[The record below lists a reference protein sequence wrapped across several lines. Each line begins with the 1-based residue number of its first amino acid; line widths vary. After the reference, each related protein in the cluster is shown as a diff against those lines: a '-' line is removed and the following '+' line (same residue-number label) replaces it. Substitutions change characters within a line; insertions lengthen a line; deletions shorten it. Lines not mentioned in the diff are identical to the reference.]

1 MSKVVASAIAGA
13 LSLTSAGGLTMV
25 QALDRDT
32 VTFSVDGV
40 SEQGKVKPGT
50 VKQALAQH
58 GITVGPHDDVQPS
71 LDSEIHDGQVITV
84 NYGRRVVVTIDGKKV
99 VRWTTA
105 KNVSEVLDQL
115 NQSDPDNLVS
125 VSRSLDIS
133 RTGLSF
139 SMQTAKDVTVTAG
152 GKTQKVSAVGTV
164 ADALKAAKISVD
176 SNDVS
181 KPGLG
186 TPLADGMKI
195 TLTMVDQKSQKRRV
209 AVPFSTKRVENPS
222 MAKGATEIATKG
234 VKGTNEETW
243 TVVYKD
249 GKKVSEKKV
258 STKVVK
264 APVTQVVK
272 VGTKKAESSSAS
284 SRSNSRS
291 RSNSGSTS
299 NAGSRSNSGS
309 TSNAGSRS
317 NSGSAS
323 NPVTSGSTCVAS
335 TYGEGDGTA
344 GGPTASGETFDPS
357 ALTAAS
363 RTLPLGSTI
372 RVTNVNNGRTVTV
385 RINDR
390 GPYVGGRCLD
400 LSTAAMNAIA
410 PGQGL
415 VTVRY
420 S

>member
-40 SEQGKVKPGT
+40 SQQAKVKPGT
-50 VKQALAQH
+50 VKQALAQQ

-105 KNVSEVLDQL
+105 KNVAEVLAQL

-133 RTGLSF
+133 RAGLSF
-139 SMQTAKDVTVTAG
+139 SMQTAKDVTVTIG
-152 GKTQKVSAVGTV
+152 GKAQKVTAVGTV
-164 ADALKAAKISVD
+164 ADALKAAKVEVD
-176 SNDVS
+176 SSDVVN
-181 KPGLG
+181 PGLG

-209 AVPFSTKRVENPS
+209 AVPFSTKKVEDSSLP
-222 MAKGATEIATKG
+222 KGEIKVITKG
-234 VKGTNEETW
+234 VNGINEETW
-243 TVVYKD
+243 TVVFKD

-258 STKVVK
+258 SSKVVN
-264 APVTQVVK
+264 APVTQVIK
-272 VGTKKAESSSAS
+272 VGTKTASSSSPSTRS
-284 SRSNSRS
+284 SSD
-291 RSNSGSTS
+291 
-299 NAGSRSNSGS
+299 
-309 TSNAGSRS
+309 
-317 NSGSAS
+317 
-323 NPVTSGSTCVAS
+323 PVARGITCLAS

-357 ALTAAS
+357 AFTAAS
-363 RTLPLGSTI
+363 KTLPLGSTI
-372 RVTNVNNGRTVTV
+372 RVTNVSNGRTVTV

>member
-40 SEQGKVKPGT
+40 SQQAKVKPGT
-50 VKQALAQH
+50 VKQALAQR
-58 GITVGPHDDVQPS
+58 GITLVPPDDLPPA

-105 KNVSEVLDQL
+105 KNVAEVLAQL

-133 RTGLSF
+133 RAGLSF
-139 SMQTAKDVTVTAG
+139 SMQTAKDVTVTIG
-152 GKTQKVSAVGTV
+152 GKTQKITAVGTV
-164 ADALKAAKISVD
+164 ADALKAAKVEVD
-176 SNDVS
+176 SSDAVN
-181 KPGLG
+181 PGLG
-186 TPLADGMKI
+186 TPLSDGMKI

-209 AVPFSTKRVENPS
+209 AVPFSTKKVEDSSLP
-222 MAKGATEIATKG
+222 KGEIKVITKG
-234 VKGTNEETW
+234 VNGINEETW
-243 TVVYKD
+243 TVVFKD

-258 STKVVK
+258 SSKVVN

-272 VGTKKAESSSAS
+272 VGTKTASSSSPSTRSSSAS
-284 SRSNSRS
+284 HRS
-291 RSNSGSTS
+291 T
-299 NAGSRSNSGS
+299 
-309 TSNAGSRS
+309 
-317 NSGSAS
+317 AS
-323 NPVTSGSTCVAS
+323 QSSDPVTSGTTCLAS

-357 ALTAAS
+357 AFTAAS
-363 RTLPLGSTI
+363 KTLPLGSTI
-372 RVTNVNNGRTVTV
+372 RVTNVSNGRTVTV

>member
-133 RTGLSF
+133 RAGLSF

-176 SNDVS
+176 SSDVS

-209 AVPFSTKRVENPS
+209 AVPFSAKRVETPS

-243 TVVYKD
+243 IVVYKD

-284 SRSNSRS
+284 SRSN
-291 RSNSGSTS
+291 
-299 NAGSRSNSGS
+299 AGSRSNSGS
-309 TSNAGSRS
+309 T
-317 NSGSAS
+317 S

>member
-249 GKKVSEKKV
+249 SKKVSEKKV

-284 SRSNSRS
+284 SRSNSR
-291 RSNSGSTS
+291 
-299 NAGSRSNSGS
+299 
-309 TSNAGSRS
+309 SRS

-363 RTLPLGSTI
+363 RPLPLGSTI

>member
-40 SEQGKVKPGT
+40 SQQAKVKPGT
-50 VKQALAQH
+50 VKQALAQQ

-105 KNVSEVLDQL
+105 KNVAEVLAQL

-133 RTGLSF
+133 RAGLSF
-139 SMQTAKDVTVTAG
+139 SMQTAKDVTVTIG
-152 GKTQKVSAVGTV
+152 GKTQKITAVGTV
-164 ADALKAAKISVD
+164 ADALKAAKVEVD
-176 SNDVS
+176 SSDAVN
-181 KPGLG
+181 PGLG
-186 TPLADGMKI
+186 TPLSDGMKI

-209 AVPFSTKRVENPS
+209 AVPFSTKKVEDS
-222 MAKGATEIATKG
+222 SLSKGEIKVITKG
-234 VKGTNEETW
+234 VNGINEETW
-243 TVVYKD
+243 TVVFKD

-258 STKVVK
+258 SSKVVN
-264 APVTQVVK
+264 APVTKVVK
-272 VGTKKAESSSAS
+272 VGTKTASSSSPSTRSSSAS
-284 SRSNSRS
+284 HRS
-291 RSNSGSTS
+291 T
-299 NAGSRSNSGS
+299 
-309 TSNAGSRS
+309 
-317 NSGSAS
+317 AS
-323 NPVTSGSTCVAS
+323 QSSDPVTSGTTCLAS

-357 ALTAAS
+357 AFTAAS
-363 RTLPLGSTI
+363 KTLPLGSTI
-372 RVTNVNNGRTVTV
+372 RVTNVSNGRTVTV

>member
-32 VTFSVDGV
+32 VTFSVDGI
-40 SEQGKVKPGT
+40 SQQAKVKPGT
-50 VKQALAQH
+50 VKQALAQR

-105 KNVSEVLDQL
+105 KNVAEVLAQL

-133 RTGLSF
+133 RAGLSF
-139 SMQTAKDVTVTAG
+139 SMQTAKDVTVTIG
-152 GKTQKVSAVGTV
+152 GKTQKITAVGTV
-164 ADALKAAKISVD
+164 ADALKAAKVEVD
-176 SNDVS
+176 SSDAVN
-181 KPGLG
+181 PGLG
-186 TPLADGMKI
+186 TPLSDGMKI

-209 AVPFSTKRVENPS
+209 AVPFSTKKVEDS
-222 MAKGATEIATKG
+222 SLSKGEIKVITKG
-234 VKGTNEETW
+234 VNGINEETW
-243 TVVYKD
+243 TVVFKD

-258 STKVVK
+258 SSKVVN

-272 VGTKKAESSSAS
+272 VGTKTASSSSPSTRSSSAS
-284 SRSNSRS
+284 HRS
-291 RSNSGSTS
+291 T
-299 NAGSRSNSGS
+299 
-309 TSNAGSRS
+309 
-317 NSGSAS
+317 AS
-323 NPVTSGSTCVAS
+323 QSSDPVTSGTTCLAS

-357 ALTAAS
+357 AFTAAS
-363 RTLPLGSTI
+363 KTLPLGSTI
-372 RVTNVNNGRTVTV
+372 RVTNVSNGRTVTV

>member
-40 SEQGKVKPGT
+40 SQQAKVKPGT
-50 VKQALAQH
+50 VKRALAQQ

-105 KNVSEVLDQL
+105 KNVAEVLAQL

-133 RTGLSF
+133 RAGLSF
-139 SMQTAKDVTVTAG
+139 SMQTAKDVTVTIG
-152 GKTQKVSAVGTV
+152 GKTQKITAVGTV
-164 ADALKAAKISVD
+164 ADALKAAKVEVD
-176 SNDVS
+176 SSDAVN
-181 KPGLG
+181 PGLG
-186 TPLADGMKI
+186 TPLSDDMKI

-209 AVPFSTKRVENPS
+209 AVPFSTKKVEDS
-222 MAKGATEIATKG
+222 SLSKGEIKVITKG
-234 VKGTNEETW
+234 VNGINEETW
-243 TVVYKD
+243 TVVFKD

-258 STKVVK
+258 SSKVVN

-272 VGTKKAESSSAS
+272 VGTKTASSSSPSTRSSSAS
-284 SRSNSRS
+284 HRS
-291 RSNSGSTS
+291 T
-299 NAGSRSNSGS
+299 
-309 TSNAGSRS
+309 
-317 NSGSAS
+317 AS
-323 NPVTSGSTCVAS
+323 QSSDPVTSGTTCLAS

-357 ALTAAS
+357 AFTAAS
-363 RTLPLGSTI
+363 KTLPLGSTI
-372 RVTNVNNGRTVTV
+372 RVTNVSNGRTVTV

>member
-272 VGTKKAESSSAS
+272 VGTKTAESSSAS
-284 SRSNSRS
+284 SRSNSR
-291 RSNSGSTS
+291 
-299 NAGSRSNSGS
+299 SRSNSGS

>member
-13 LSLTSAGGLTMV
+13 LSLTSAGALTMV

-40 SEQGKVKPGT
+40 SQQAKVKPGT
-50 VKQALAQH
+50 VKQALAQR

-84 NYGRRVVVTIDGKKV
+84 SYGRRVVVTIDGKKV

-105 KNVSEVLDQL
+105 KNVAEVLAQL

-133 RTGLSF
+133 RAGLSF
-139 SMQTAKDVTVTAG
+139 SMQTAKDVTVTIG
-152 GKTQKVSAVGTV
+152 GKTQKITAVGTV
-164 ADALKAAKISVD
+164 ADALKAAKVEVD
-176 SNDVS
+176 SSDAVN
-181 KPGLG
+181 PGLG
-186 TPLADGMKI
+186 TPLSDGMKI

-209 AVPFSTKRVENPS
+209 AVPFSTKKVEDSSLP
-222 MAKGATEIATKG
+222 KGEIKVITKG
-234 VKGTNEETW
+234 VNGINEETW
-243 TVVYKD
+243 TVVFKD

-258 STKVVK
+258 SSKVVN

-272 VGTKKAESSSAS
+272 VGTKTASSSSPSTRSSSAS
-284 SRSNSRS
+284 HRS
-291 RSNSGSTS
+291 T
-299 NAGSRSNSGS
+299 
-309 TSNAGSRS
+309 
-317 NSGSAS
+317 AS
-323 NPVTSGSTCVAS
+323 QSSDPVTSGTTCLAS

-357 ALTAAS
+357 AFTAAS
-363 RTLPLGSTI
+363 KTLPLGSTI
-372 RVTNVNNGRTVTV
+372 RVTNVSNGRTVTV

>member
-40 SEQGKVKPGT
+40 SQQAKVKPGT
-50 VKQALAQH
+50 VKQALAQQ

-105 KNVSEVLDQL
+105 KNVAEVLAQL

-133 RTGLSF
+133 RAGLSF
-139 SMQTAKDVTVTAG
+139 SMQTAKDVTVTIG
-152 GKTQKVSAVGTV
+152 GKTQKITAVGTV
-164 ADALKAAKISVD
+164 ADALKAAKVEVD
-176 SNDVS
+176 SSDAVN
-181 KPGLG
+181 PGLG
-186 TPLADGMKI
+186 TPLSDGMKI

-209 AVPFSTKRVENPS
+209 AVPFSTKKVEDS
-222 MAKGATEIATKG
+222 SLSKGEIKVITKG
-234 VKGTNEETW
+234 VNGINEETW
-243 TVVYKD
+243 TVVFKD

-258 STKVVK
+258 SSKVVN

-272 VGTKKAESSSAS
+272 VGTKTASSSSPSTRSSSAS
-284 SRSNSRS
+284 HRS
-291 RSNSGSTS
+291 T
-299 NAGSRSNSGS
+299 
-309 TSNAGSRS
+309 
-317 NSGSAS
+317 AS
-323 NPVTSGSTCVAS
+323 QSSDPVTSGTTCLAS

-357 ALTAAS
+357 AFTAAS
-363 RTLPLGSTI
+363 KTLPLGSSI
-372 RVTNVNNGRTVTV
+372 RVTNVSNGRTVTV

>member
-40 SEQGKVKPGT
+40 SQQAKVKPGT
-50 VKQALAQH
+50 VKQALAQR

-105 KNVSEVLDQL
+105 KNVAEVLAQL

-133 RTGLSF
+133 RAGLSF
-139 SMQTAKDVTVTAG
+139 SMQTAKDVTVTIG
-152 GKTQKVSAVGTV
+152 GKTQKITAVGTV
-164 ADALKAAKISVD
+164 ADALKAAKVEVD
-176 SNDVS
+176 SSDAVNQ
-181 KPGLG
+181 GLG
-186 TPLADGMKI
+186 TPLSDGMKI

-209 AVPFSTKRVENPS
+209 AVPFSTKKVEDSSLP
-222 MAKGATEIATKG
+222 KGEIKVITKG
-234 VKGTNEETW
+234 VNGINEETW
-243 TVVYKD
+243 TVVFKD

-258 STKVVK
+258 SSKVVN

-272 VGTKKAESSSAS
+272 VGTKTASSSSPSTRSSSAS
-284 SRSNSRS
+284 HRS
-291 RSNSGSTS
+291 T
-299 NAGSRSNSGS
+299 
-309 TSNAGSRS
+309 
-317 NSGSAS
+317 AS
-323 NPVTSGSTCVAS
+323 QSSDPVTSGTTCLAS

-357 ALTAAS
+357 AFTAAS
-363 RTLPLGSTI
+363 KTLPLGSTI
-372 RVTNVNNGRTVTV
+372 RVTNVSNGRTVTV

>member
-40 SEQGKVKPGT
+40 SQQAKVKPGT
-50 VKQALAQH
+50 VKQALAQQ

-71 LDSEIHDGQVITV
+71 LDSEIHGGQVITV

-105 KNVSEVLDQL
+105 KNVAEVLAQL

-133 RTGLSF
+133 RAGLSF
-139 SMQTAKDVTVTAG
+139 SMQTAKDVTVTIG
-152 GKTQKVSAVGTV
+152 GKTQKITAVGTV
-164 ADALKAAKISVD
+164 ADALKAAKVEVD
-176 SNDVS
+176 SSDAVN
-181 KPGLG
+181 PGLG
-186 TPLADGMKI
+186 TPLSDGMKI

-209 AVPFSTKRVENPS
+209 AVPFSTKKVEDSSLP
-222 MAKGATEIATKG
+222 KGEIKVITKG
-234 VKGTNEETW
+234 VNGINEETW
-243 TVVYKD
+243 TVVFKD

-258 STKVVK
+258 SSKVVN

-272 VGTKKAESSSAS
+272 VGTKTASSSSPSTRSSSAS
-284 SRSNSRS
+284 HRS
-291 RSNSGSTS
+291 T
-299 NAGSRSNSGS
+299 
-309 TSNAGSRS
+309 
-317 NSGSAS
+317 AS
-323 NPVTSGSTCVAS
+323 QSSDPVTSGTTCLAS

-357 ALTAAS
+357 AFTAAS
-363 RTLPLGSTI
+363 KTLPLGSTI
-372 RVTNVNNGRTVTV
+372 RVTNVSNGRTVTV
-385 RINDR
+385 RINDL

>member
-40 SEQGKVKPGT
+40 SQQAKVKPGT
-50 VKQALAQH
+50 VKQALAQR

-105 KNVSEVLDQL
+105 KNVAEVLAQL

-133 RTGLSF
+133 RAGLSF
-139 SMQTAKDVTVTAG
+139 SMQTAKDVTVTIG
-152 GKTQKVSAVGTV
+152 GKTQKITAVGTV
-164 ADALKAAKISVD
+164 ADALKAAKVEVD
-176 SNDVS
+176 SSDAVN
-181 KPGLG
+181 PGLG
-186 TPLADGMKI
+186 TPLSDGMKI

-209 AVPFSTKRVENPS
+209 AVPFSTKKVEDSGLP
-222 MAKGATEIATKG
+222 KGEIKVITKG
-234 VKGTNEETW
+234 VNGINEETW
-243 TVVYKD
+243 TVVFKD

-258 STKVVK
+258 SSKVVN

-272 VGTKKAESSSAS
+272 VGTKTASSSSPSTRSSSAS
-284 SRSNSRS
+284 HRS
-291 RSNSGSTS
+291 T
-299 NAGSRSNSGS
+299 
-309 TSNAGSRS
+309 
-317 NSGSAS
+317 AS
-323 NPVTSGSTCVAS
+323 QSSDPVTSGTTCLAS

-357 ALTAAS
+357 AFTAAS
-363 RTLPLGSTI
+363 KTLPLGSTI
-372 RVTNVNNGRTVTV
+372 RVTNVSNGRTVTV

>member
-40 SEQGKVKPGT
+40 SQQAKVKPGT
-50 VKQALAQH
+50 VKQALAQQ

-105 KNVSEVLDQL
+105 KNVAEVLAQL
-115 NQSDPDNLVS
+115 NQSDPGNLVS

-133 RTGLSF
+133 RAGLSF
-139 SMQTAKDVTVTAG
+139 SMQTAKDVTATIG
-152 GKTQKVSAVGTV
+152 GKTQKITAVGTV
-164 ADALKAAKISVD
+164 ADALKAAKVEVD
-176 SNDVS
+176 SSDAVN
-181 KPGLG
+181 PGLG
-186 TPLADGMKI
+186 TPLSDGMKI

-209 AVPFSTKRVENPS
+209 AVPFSTKKVEDSSLP
-222 MAKGATEIATKG
+222 KGEIKVITKG
-234 VKGTNEETW
+234 VNGINEETW
-243 TVVYKD
+243 TVVFKD

-258 STKVVK
+258 SSKVVN

-272 VGTKKAESSSAS
+272 VGTKTASSSSPSTRSSSAS
-284 SRSNSRS
+284 HRS
-291 RSNSGSTS
+291 T
-299 NAGSRSNSGS
+299 
-309 TSNAGSRS
+309 
-317 NSGSAS
+317 AS
-323 NPVTSGSTCVAS
+323 QSSDPVTSGTTCLAS

-357 ALTAAS
+357 AFTAAS
-363 RTLPLGSTI
+363 KTLPLGSTI
-372 RVTNVNNGRTVTV
+372 RVTNVSNGRTVTV

>member
-58 GITVGPHDDVQPS
+58 GITVGAHDDVQPS

-133 RTGLSF
+133 RAGLSF

-176 SNDVS
+176 SSDVS

-195 TLTMVDQKSQKRRV
+195 TLIMVDQKSQKRRV
-209 AVPFSTKRVENPS
+209 AVPFSTKRVETPS

-243 TVVYKD
+243 IVVYKD

-284 SRSNSRS
+284 SRSN
-291 RSNSGSTS
+291 
-299 NAGSRSNSGS
+299 AGSRSNSGS
-309 TSNAGSRS
+309 T
-317 NSGSAS
+317 S

>member
-1 MSKVVASAIAGA
+1 MSKVVVSAIAGA

-249 GKKVSEKKV
+249 SKKVSEKKV

-284 SRSNSRS
+284 SRSNSR
-291 RSNSGSTS
+291 
-299 NAGSRSNSGS
+299 
-309 TSNAGSRS
+309 SRS

>member
-133 RTGLSF
+133 RAGLSF

-176 SNDVS
+176 SSDVS

-195 TLTMVDQKSQKRRV
+195 TLIMVDQKSQKRRV
-209 AVPFSTKRVENPS
+209 AVPFSTKRVETPS

-243 TVVYKD
+243 IVVYKD

-284 SRSNSRS
+284 SRSN
-291 RSNSGSTS
+291 
-299 NAGSRSNSGS
+299 AGSRSNSGS
-309 TSNAGSRS
+309 T
-317 NSGSAS
+317 S

>member
-209 AVPFSTKRVENPS
+209 AVPFSTKRVETPS

-284 SRSNSRS
+284 SRSNSR
-291 RSNSGSTS
+291 
-299 NAGSRSNSGS
+299 
-309 TSNAGSRS
+309 SRS

>member
-40 SEQGKVKPGT
+40 SQQAKVKPGT
-50 VKQALAQH
+50 VKQALAQQ

-105 KNVSEVLDQL
+105 KNVAEVLAQL

-133 RTGLSF
+133 RAGLSF
-139 SMQTAKDVTVTAG
+139 SMQTAKDVTVTIG
-152 GKTQKVSAVGTV
+152 GKAQKVTAVGTV
-164 ADALKAAKISVD
+164 ADALKAAKVEVD
-176 SNDVS
+176 SSDVVN
-181 KPGLG
+181 PGLG

-209 AVPFSTKRVENPS
+209 AVPFSTKKVEDSSLP
-222 MAKGATEIATKG
+222 KGEIKVITKG
-234 VKGTNEETW
+234 VNGINEETW
-243 TVVYKD
+243 TVVFKD

-258 STKVVK
+258 SSKVVN
-264 APVTQVVK
+264 APVTQVIK
-272 VGTKKAESSSAS
+272 VGTKTASSSSRSTRSSSAS
-284 SRSNSRS
+284 HRS
-291 RSNSGSTS
+291 T
-299 NAGSRSNSGS
+299 
-309 TSNAGSRS
+309 
-317 NSGSAS
+317 AS
-323 NPVTSGSTCVAS
+323 QSSDPVTSGTTCLAP
-335 TYGEGDGTA
+335 TYGEADCTA

-357 ALTAAS
+357 AFTAAS
-363 RTLPLGSTI
+363 KTLPLGSTI
-372 RVTNVNNGRTVTV
+372 RVTNVSNGRTVTV

>member
-40 SEQGKVKPGT
+40 SQQAKVKPGT
-50 VKQALAQH
+50 VKQALAQQ
-58 GITVGPHDDVQPS
+58 GIPVGPHDDVQPS

-105 KNVSEVLDQL
+105 KNVAEVLAQL

-133 RTGLSF
+133 RAGLSF
-139 SMQTAKDVTVTAG
+139 SMQTAKDVTVTIG
-152 GKTQKVSAVGTV
+152 GKTQKITAVGTV
-164 ADALKAAKISVD
+164 ADALKAAKVEVD
-176 SNDVS
+176 SSDAVN
-181 KPGLG
+181 PGLG
-186 TPLADGMKI
+186 TPLSDDMKI

-209 AVPFSTKRVENPS
+209 AVPFSTKKVEDSSLP
-222 MAKGATEIATKG
+222 KGEIKVITKG
-234 VKGTNEETW
+234 VNGINEETW
-243 TVVYKD
+243 TVVFKD

-258 STKVVK
+258 SSKVVN

-272 VGTKKAESSSAS
+272 VGTKTASSSSPSTRSSSAS
-284 SRSNSRS
+284 HRS
-291 RSNSGSTS
+291 T
-299 NAGSRSNSGS
+299 
-309 TSNAGSRS
+309 
-317 NSGSAS
+317 AS
-323 NPVTSGSTCVAS
+323 QSSDPVTSGTTCLAS

-357 ALTAAS
+357 AFTAAS
-363 RTLPLGSTI
+363 KTLPLGSTI
-372 RVTNVNNGRTVTV
+372 RVTNVSNGRTVTV

>member
-40 SEQGKVKPGT
+40 SQQAKVKPGT
-50 VKQALAQH
+50 VKQALAQR

-105 KNVSEVLDQL
+105 KNVAEVLAQL

-133 RTGLSF
+133 RAGLSF
-139 SMQTAKDVTVTAG
+139 SMQTAKDVTVTIG
-152 GKTQKVSAVGTV
+152 GKTQKITAVGTV
-164 ADALKAAKISVD
+164 ADALKAAKVEVD
-176 SNDVS
+176 SSDAVN
-181 KPGLG
+181 PGLG
-186 TPLADGMKI
+186 TPLSDGMKI

-209 AVPFSTKRVENPS
+209 AVPFSTKKVEDSSLP
-222 MAKGATEIATKG
+222 KGEIKVITKG
-234 VKGTNEETW
+234 VNGINEETW
-243 TVVYKD
+243 TVVFKD

-258 STKVVK
+258 SSKVVN

-272 VGTKKAESSSAS
+272 VGTKTASSSSPSTRSSSAS
-284 SRSNSRS
+284 HRS
-291 RSNSGSTS
+291 T
-299 NAGSRSNSGS
+299 
-309 TSNAGSRS
+309 
-317 NSGSAS
+317 AS
-323 NPVTSGSTCVAS
+323 QSSDPVTSGTTCLAS
-335 TYGEGDGTA
+335 TYGEGDGTV

-357 ALTAAS
+357 AFTAAS
-363 RTLPLGSTI
+363 KTLPLGSTI
-372 RVTNVNNGRTVTV
+372 RVTNVSNGRTVTV

>member
-25 QALDRDT
+25 QVLDRDT

-40 SEQGKVKPGT
+40 SQQAKVKPGT
-50 VKQALAQH
+50 VKQALAQR

-105 KNVSEVLDQL
+105 KNVAEVLAQL

-133 RTGLSF
+133 RAGLSF
-139 SMQTAKDVTVTAG
+139 SMQTAKDVTVTIG
-152 GKTQKVSAVGTV
+152 GKTQKITAVGTV
-164 ADALKAAKISVD
+164 ADALKAAKVEVD
-176 SNDVS
+176 SSDAVN
-181 KPGLG
+181 PGLG
-186 TPLADGMKI
+186 TPLSDGMKI

-209 AVPFSTKRVENPS
+209 AVPFSTKKVEDSSLP
-222 MAKGATEIATKG
+222 KGEIKVITKG
-234 VKGTNEETW
+234 VNGINEETW
-243 TVVYKD
+243 TVVFKD

-258 STKVVK
+258 SSKVVN

-272 VGTKKAESSSAS
+272 VGTKTASSSSPSTRSSSAS
-284 SRSNSRS
+284 HRS
-291 RSNSGSTS
+291 T
-299 NAGSRSNSGS
+299 
-309 TSNAGSRS
+309 
-317 NSGSAS
+317 AS
-323 NPVTSGSTCVAS
+323 QSSDPVTSGTTCLAS

-357 ALTAAS
+357 AFTAAS
-363 RTLPLGSTI
+363 KTLPLGSTI
-372 RVTNVNNGRTVTV
+372 RVTNVSNGRTVTV

>member
-40 SEQGKVKPGT
+40 SQQAKVKPGT
-50 VKQALAQH
+50 VKQALAQQ

-105 KNVSEVLDQL
+105 KNVAEVLAQL
-115 NQSDPDNLVS
+115 NQSDPGNLVS

-133 RTGLSF
+133 RAGLSF
-139 SMQTAKDVTVTAG
+139 SMQTAKDVTVTIG
-152 GKTQKVSAVGTV
+152 GKTQKITAVGTV
-164 ADALKAAKISVD
+164 ADALKAAKVEVD
-176 SNDVS
+176 SSDAVN
-181 KPGLG
+181 PGLG
-186 TPLADGMKI
+186 TPLSDGMKI

-209 AVPFSTKRVENPS
+209 AVPFSTKKVEDSSLP
-222 MAKGATEIATKG
+222 KGEIKVITKG
-234 VKGTNEETW
+234 VNGINEETW
-243 TVVYKD
+243 TVVFKD

-258 STKVVK
+258 SSKVVN

-272 VGTKKAESSSAS
+272 VGTKTASSSSPSTRSSSAS
-284 SRSNSRS
+284 HRS
-291 RSNSGSTS
+291 T
-299 NAGSRSNSGS
+299 
-309 TSNAGSRS
+309 
-317 NSGSAS
+317 AS
-323 NPVTSGSTCVAS
+323 QSSDPVTSGTTCLAS

-357 ALTAAS
+357 AFTAAS
-363 RTLPLGSTI
+363 KTLPLGSTI
-372 RVTNVNNGRTVTV
+372 RVTNVSNGRTVTV

>member
-40 SEQGKVKPGT
+40 SQQAKVKPGT
-50 VKQALAQH
+50 VKQALAQQ

-105 KNVSEVLDQL
+105 KNVAEVLAQL

-133 RTGLSF
+133 RAGLSF
-139 SMQTAKDVTVTAG
+139 SMQTAKDVTVTIG
-152 GKTQKVSAVGTV
+152 GKTQKITAVGTV
-164 ADALKAAKISVD
+164 ADALKAAKVEVD
-176 SNDVS
+176 SSDAVN
-181 KPGLG
+181 PGLG
-186 TPLADGMKI
+186 TPLSDDMKI

-209 AVPFSTKRVENPS
+209 AVPFSTKKVEDSSLP
-222 MAKGATEIATKG
+222 KGEIKVITKG
-234 VKGTNEETW
+234 VNGINEETW
-243 TVVYKD
+243 TVVFKD

-258 STKVVK
+258 SSKVVN

-272 VGTKKAESSSAS
+272 VGTKTASSSSPSTRSSSAS
-284 SRSNSRS
+284 HRS
-291 RSNSGSTS
+291 T
-299 NAGSRSNSGS
+299 
-309 TSNAGSRS
+309 
-317 NSGSAS
+317 AS
-323 NPVTSGSTCVAS
+323 QSSDPVTSGTTCLAS

-357 ALTAAS
+357 AFTAAS
-363 RTLPLGSTI
+363 KTLPLGSTI
-372 RVTNVNNGRTVTV
+372 RVTNVSNGRTVTV

>member
-40 SEQGKVKPGT
+40 SQQAKVKPGT
-50 VKQALAQH
+50 VKQALAQQ

-71 LDSEIHDGQVITV
+71 LDSEIHGGQVITV

-105 KNVSEVLDQL
+105 KNVAEVLAQL

-133 RTGLSF
+133 RAGLSF
-139 SMQTAKDVTVTAG
+139 SMQTAKDVTVTIG
-152 GKTQKVSAVGTV
+152 GKTQKITAVGTV
-164 ADALKAAKISVD
+164 ADALKAAKVEVD
-176 SNDVS
+176 SSDVVN
-181 KPGLG
+181 PGLG

-209 AVPFSTKRVENPS
+209 AVPFSTKKVEDSSLP
-222 MAKGATEIATKG
+222 KGEIKVITKG
-234 VKGTNEETW
+234 VNGINEETW
-243 TVVYKD
+243 TVVFKD

-258 STKVVK
+258 SSKVVN

-272 VGTKKAESSSAS
+272 VGTKTASSSSPSTRSSSAS
-284 SRSNSRS
+284 HRS
-291 RSNSGSTS
+291 T
-299 NAGSRSNSGS
+299 
-309 TSNAGSRS
+309 
-317 NSGSAS
+317 AS
-323 NPVTSGSTCVAS
+323 QSSDPVTSGTTCLAS

-357 ALTAAS
+357 AFTAAS
-363 RTLPLGSTI
+363 KTLPLGSTI
-372 RVTNVNNGRTVTV
+372 RVTNVSNGRTVTV

>member
-40 SEQGKVKPGT
+40 SQQAKVKPGT
-50 VKQALAQH
+50 VKQALAQQ

-105 KNVSEVLDQL
+105 KNVAEVLAQL

-133 RTGLSF
+133 RAGLSF
-139 SMQTAKDVTVTAG
+139 SMQTAKDVTVTIG
-152 GKTQKVSAVGTV
+152 GKTQKITAVGTV
-164 ADALKAAKISVD
+164 ADALKAAKVEVD
-176 SNDVS
+176 SSDAVN
-181 KPGLG
+181 PGLG
-186 TPLADGMKI
+186 TPLSDGMKI

-209 AVPFSTKRVENPS
+209 AVPFFTKKVEDS
-222 MAKGATEIATKG
+222 SLSKGEIKVITKG
-234 VKGTNEETW
+234 VNGINEETW
-243 TVVYKD
+243 TVVFKD

-258 STKVVK
+258 SSKVVN

-272 VGTKKAESSSAS
+272 VGTKTASSSSPSTRSSSAS
-284 SRSNSRS
+284 HRS
-291 RSNSGSTS
+291 T
-299 NAGSRSNSGS
+299 
-309 TSNAGSRS
+309 
-317 NSGSAS
+317 AS
-323 NPVTSGSTCVAS
+323 QSSDPVTSGTTCLAS

-357 ALTAAS
+357 AFTAAS
-363 RTLPLGSTI
+363 KTLPLGSTI
-372 RVTNVNNGRTVTV
+372 RVTNVSNGRTVTV

>member
-40 SEQGKVKPGT
+40 SQQAKVKPGT
-50 VKQALAQH
+50 VKQALAQR

-105 KNVSEVLDQL
+105 KNVAEVLAQL

-133 RTGLSF
+133 RAGLSF
-139 SMQTAKDVTVTAG
+139 SMQTAKDVTVTIG
-152 GKTQKVSAVGTV
+152 GKTQKITAIGTV
-164 ADALKAAKISVD
+164 ADALKAAKVEVD
-176 SNDVS
+176 SSDAVN
-181 KPGLG
+181 PGLG
-186 TPLADGMKI
+186 TPLSDGMKI

-209 AVPFSTKRVENPS
+209 AVPFSTKKVEDSSLP
-222 MAKGATEIATKG
+222 KGEIKVITKG
-234 VKGTNEETW
+234 VNGINEETW
-243 TVVYKD
+243 TVVFKD

-258 STKVVK
+258 SSKVVN

-272 VGTKKAESSSAS
+272 VGTKTASSSSPSTRSSSAS
-284 SRSNSRS
+284 HRS
-291 RSNSGSTS
+291 T
-299 NAGSRSNSGS
+299 
-309 TSNAGSRS
+309 
-317 NSGSAS
+317 AS
-323 NPVTSGSTCVAS
+323 QSSDPVTSGTTCLAS

-357 ALTAAS
+357 AFTAAS
-363 RTLPLGSTI
+363 KTLPLGSTI
-372 RVTNVNNGRTVTV
+372 RVTNVSNGRTVTV

>member
-40 SEQGKVKPGT
+40 SQQAKVKPGT
-50 VKQALAQH
+50 VKQALAQQ

-71 LDSEIHDGQVITV
+71 LDSEIHGGQVITV

-105 KNVSEVLDQL
+105 KNVAEVLAQL

-133 RTGLSF
+133 RAGLSF
-139 SMQTAKDVTVTAG
+139 SMQTAKDVTVTIG
-152 GKTQKVSAVGTV
+152 GKTQKITAVGTV
-164 ADALKAAKISVD
+164 ADALKAAKVEVD
-176 SNDVS
+176 SSDAVN
-181 KPGLG
+181 PGLD
-186 TPLADGMKI
+186 TPLSDGMKI

-209 AVPFSTKRVENPS
+209 AVPFSTKKVEDSSLP
-222 MAKGATEIATKG
+222 KGEIKVITKG
-234 VKGTNEETW
+234 VNGINEETW
-243 TVVYKD
+243 TVVFKD

-258 STKVVK
+258 SSKVVN

-272 VGTKKAESSSAS
+272 VGTKTASSSSPSTRSSSAS
-284 SRSNSRS
+284 HRS
-291 RSNSGSTS
+291 T
-299 NAGSRSNSGS
+299 
-309 TSNAGSRS
+309 
-317 NSGSAS
+317 AS
-323 NPVTSGSTCVAS
+323 QSSDPVTSGTTCLAS

-357 ALTAAS
+357 AFTAAS
-363 RTLPLGSTI
+363 KTLPLGSTI
-372 RVTNVNNGRTVTV
+372 RVTNVSNGRTVTV

>member
-40 SEQGKVKPGT
+40 SQQAKVKPGT
-50 VKQALAQH
+50 VKQALAQQ

-71 LDSEIHDGQVITV
+71 LDSEIHGGQVITV

-105 KNVSEVLDQL
+105 KNVAEVLAQL

-133 RTGLSF
+133 RAGLSF
-139 SMQTAKDVTVTAG
+139 SIQTAKDVTVTIG
-152 GKTQKVSAVGTV
+152 GKTQKITAVGTV
-164 ADALKAAKISVD
+164 ADALKAAKVEVD
-176 SNDVS
+176 SSDAVN
-181 KPGLG
+181 PGLG
-186 TPLADGMKI
+186 TPLSDGMKI

-209 AVPFSTKRVENPS
+209 AVPFSTKKVEDSSLP
-222 MAKGATEIATKG
+222 KGEIKVITKG
-234 VKGTNEETW
+234 VNGINEETW
-243 TVVYKD
+243 TVVFKD

-258 STKVVK
+258 SSKVVN

-272 VGTKKAESSSAS
+272 VGTKTASSSSPSTRSSSAS
-284 SRSNSRS
+284 HRS
-291 RSNSGSTS
+291 T
-299 NAGSRSNSGS
+299 
-309 TSNAGSRS
+309 
-317 NSGSAS
+317 AS
-323 NPVTSGSTCVAS
+323 QSSDPVTSGTTCLAS

-357 ALTAAS
+357 AFTAAS
-363 RTLPLGSTI
+363 KTLPLGSTI
-372 RVTNVNNGRTVTV
+372 RVTNVSNGRTVTV

>member
-1 MSKVVASAIAGA
+1 MSKVVASAIVGA

-40 SEQGKVKPGT
+40 SQQAKVKPGT
-50 VKQALAQH
+50 VKQALAQR

-105 KNVSEVLDQL
+105 KNVAEVLAQL

-133 RTGLSF
+133 RAGLSF
-139 SMQTAKDVTVTAG
+139 SMQTAKDVTVTIG
-152 GKTQKVSAVGTV
+152 GKTQKITAVGTV
-164 ADALKAAKISVD
+164 ADALKAAKVEVD
-176 SNDVS
+176 SSDAVN
-181 KPGLG
+181 PGLG
-186 TPLADGMKI
+186 TPLSDGMKI

-209 AVPFSTKRVENPS
+209 AVPFSTKKVEDSSLP
-222 MAKGATEIATKG
+222 KGEIKVITKG
-234 VKGTNEETW
+234 VNGINEETW
-243 TVVYKD
+243 TVVFKD

-258 STKVVK
+258 SSKVVN

-272 VGTKKAESSSAS
+272 VGTKTASSSSPSTRSSSAS
-284 SRSNSRS
+284 HRS
-291 RSNSGSTS
+291 T
-299 NAGSRSNSGS
+299 
-309 TSNAGSRS
+309 
-317 NSGSAS
+317 AS
-323 NPVTSGSTCVAS
+323 QSSDPVTSGTTCLAS

-357 ALTAAS
+357 AFTAAS
-363 RTLPLGSTI
+363 KTLPLGSTI
-372 RVTNVNNGRTVTV
+372 RVTNVSNGRTVTV

>member
-40 SEQGKVKPGT
+40 SQQAKVKPGT
-50 VKQALAQH
+50 VKQALAQQ

-105 KNVSEVLDQL
+105 KNVAEVLAQL

-133 RTGLSF
+133 RAGLSF
-139 SMQTAKDVTVTAG
+139 SMQTAKDVTVTIG
-152 GKTQKVSAVGTV
+152 GKTQKITAVGTV
-164 ADALKAAKISVD
+164 ADALKAAKVEVD
-176 SNDVS
+176 SSDAVN
-181 KPGLG
+181 PGLG
-186 TPLADGMKI
+186 TPLSDGMKI

-209 AVPFSTKRVENPS
+209 AVPFSTKKVEDS
-222 MAKGATEIATKG
+222 SLLKGEIKVITKG
-234 VKGTNEETW
+234 VNGINEETW
-243 TVVYKD
+243 TVVFKD

-258 STKVVK
+258 SSKVVN

-272 VGTKKAESSSAS
+272 VGTKTASSSSPSTRSSSAS
-284 SRSNSRS
+284 HRS
-291 RSNSGSTS
+291 T
-299 NAGSRSNSGS
+299 
-309 TSNAGSRS
+309 
-317 NSGSAS
+317 AS
-323 NPVTSGSTCVAS
+323 QSSDPVTSGTTCLAS

-357 ALTAAS
+357 AFTAAS
-363 RTLPLGSTI
+363 KTLPLGSTI
-372 RVTNVNNGRTVTV
+372 RVTNVSNGRTVTV

>member
-40 SEQGKVKPGT
+40 SQQAKVKPGT
-50 VKQALAQH
+50 VKQALAQR

-105 KNVSEVLDQL
+105 KNVAEVLAQL

-133 RTGLSF
+133 RAGLSF
-139 SMQTAKDVTVTAG
+139 SMQTAKDVTVTIG
-152 GKTQKVSAVGTV
+152 GKTQKITAVGTV
-164 ADALKAAKISVD
+164 ADALKAAKVEVD
-176 SNDVS
+176 SSDAVN
-181 KPGLG
+181 PGLG
-186 TPLADGMKI
+186 TPLSDGMKI

-209 AVPFSTKRVENPS
+209 AVPFSTKKVEDSSLP
-222 MAKGATEIATKG
+222 KGEIKVITKG
-234 VKGTNEETW
+234 VNGINEETW
-243 TVVYKD
+243 TVVFKD

-258 STKVVK
+258 SSKVVN
-264 APVTQVVK
+264 APVTQAVK
-272 VGTKKAESSSAS
+272 VGTKTASSSSPSTRSSSAS
-284 SRSNSRS
+284 HRS
-291 RSNSGSTS
+291 T
-299 NAGSRSNSGS
+299 
-309 TSNAGSRS
+309 
-317 NSGSAS
+317 AS
-323 NPVTSGSTCVAS
+323 QSSDPVTSGTTCLAS

-357 ALTAAS
+357 AFTAAS
-363 RTLPLGSTI
+363 KTLPLGSTI
-372 RVTNVNNGRTVTV
+372 RVTNVSNGRTVTV

>member
-40 SEQGKVKPGT
+40 SQQAKVKPGA
-50 VKQALAQH
+50 VKQALAQQ

-105 KNVSEVLDQL
+105 KNVAEVLAQL
-115 NQSDPDNLVS
+115 NQSDPGNLVS

-133 RTGLSF
+133 RAGLSF
-139 SMQTAKDVTVTAG
+139 SMQTAKDVTVTIG
-152 GKTQKVSAVGTV
+152 GKTQKITAVGTV
-164 ADALKAAKISVD
+164 ADALKAAKVEVD
-176 SNDVS
+176 SSDAVN
-181 KPGLG
+181 PGLG
-186 TPLADGMKI
+186 TPLSDGMKI

-209 AVPFSTKRVENPS
+209 AVPFSTKKVEDSSLP
-222 MAKGATEIATKG
+222 KGEIKVITKG
-234 VKGTNEETW
+234 VNGINEETW
-243 TVVYKD
+243 TVVFKD

-258 STKVVK
+258 SSKVVN

-272 VGTKKAESSSAS
+272 VGTKTASSSSPSTRSSSAS
-284 SRSNSRS
+284 HRS
-291 RSNSGSTS
+291 T
-299 NAGSRSNSGS
+299 
-309 TSNAGSRS
+309 
-317 NSGSAS
+317 AS
-323 NPVTSGSTCVAS
+323 QSSDPVTSGTTCLAS

-357 ALTAAS
+357 AFTAAS
-363 RTLPLGSTI
+363 KTLPLGSTI
-372 RVTNVNNGRTVTV
+372 RVTNVSNGRTVTV

>member
-133 RTGLSF
+133 RAGLSF

-176 SNDVS
+176 SSDVS

-209 AVPFSTKRVENPS
+209 AVPFSTKRVETPS

-249 GKKVSEKKV
+249 SKKVSEKKV

-284 SRSNSRS
+284 SRSNSR
-291 RSNSGSTS
+291 
-299 NAGSRSNSGS
+299 
-309 TSNAGSRS
+309 SRS

>member
-1 MSKVVASAIAGA
+1 M
-13 LSLTSAGGLTMV
+13 
-25 QALDRDT
+25 
-32 VTFSVDGV
+32 
-40 SEQGKVKPGT
+40 
-50 VKQALAQH
+50 
-58 GITVGPHDDVQPS
+58 
-71 LDSEIHDGQVITV
+71 
-84 NYGRRVVVTIDGKKV
+84 

-133 RTGLSF
+133 RAGLSF

-176 SNDVS
+176 SSDVS

-209 AVPFSTKRVENPS
+209 AVPFSTKRVETPS

-243 TVVYKD
+243 IVVYKD

-284 SRSNSRS
+284 SRSN
-291 RSNSGSTS
+291 
-299 NAGSRSNSGS
+299 AGSRSNSGS
-309 TSNAGSRS
+309 T
-317 NSGSAS
+317 S

>member
-40 SEQGKVKPGT
+40 SQQAKVKPGT
-50 VKQALAQH
+50 VKQALAQQ

-99 VRWTTA
+99 ARWTTA
-105 KNVSEVLDQL
+105 KNVSEVLAQL

-133 RTGLSF
+133 RAGLSF
-139 SMQTAKDVTVTAG
+139 SMQTAKNVTVTTG
-152 GKTQKVSAVGTV
+152 GKTQKVTAVGTV
-164 ADALKAAKISVD
+164 ADALKAAKIKVD
-176 SNDVS
+176 SSDIVN
-181 KPGLG
+181 PGLG

-195 TLTMVDQKSQKRRV
+195 NLTMVDQKPQKRRV
-209 AVPFSTKRVENPS
+209 AVPFSTRKVEDSDLP
-222 MAKGATEIATKG
+222 KGETKIITKG
-234 VKGTNEETW
+234 VNGINEETW
-243 TVVYKD
+243 TVVFKD

-258 STKVVK
+258 SSKVVK

-272 VGTKKAESSSAS
+272 VGTKKAEPSRSTSSSSSS
-284 SRSNSRS
+284 SRSS
-291 RSNSGSTS
+291 SGSS
-299 NAGSRSNSGS
+299 
-309 TSNAGSRS
+309 
-317 NSGSAS
+317 S
-323 NPVTSGSTCVAS
+323 NPVTRGITCLAS

-344 GGPTASGETFDPS
+344 GGPTASGETFNPS
-357 ALTAAS
+357 AFTAAS
-363 RTLPLGSTI
+363 KTLPLGSTI
-372 RVTNVNNGRTVTV
+372 RVTNVSNGRTVTV

-410 PGQGL
+410 PGEGL

>member
-284 SRSNSRS
+284 SRSN
-291 RSNSGSTS
+291 
-299 NAGSRSNSGS
+299 AGSRSNSGS
-309 TSNAGSRS
+309 T
-317 NSGSAS
+317 S

>member
-40 SEQGKVKPGT
+40 SQQAKVKPGT
-50 VKQALAQH
+50 VKQALAQR

-105 KNVSEVLDQL
+105 KNVAQVLAQL

-133 RTGLSF
+133 RAGLSF
-139 SMQTAKDVTVTAG
+139 SMQTAKDVTVTIG
-152 GKTQKVSAVGTV
+152 GKTQKITAVGTV
-164 ADALKAAKISVD
+164 ADALKAAKVEVD
-176 SNDVS
+176 SSDAVN
-181 KPGLG
+181 PGLG
-186 TPLADGMKI
+186 TPLSDGMKI

-209 AVPFSTKRVENPS
+209 AVPFSTKKVEDSSLP
-222 MAKGATEIATKG
+222 KGEIKVITKG
-234 VKGTNEETW
+234 VNGINEETW
-243 TVVYKD
+243 TVVFKD

-258 STKVVK
+258 SSKVVN

-272 VGTKKAESSSAS
+272 VGTKTASSSSPSTRSSSAS
-284 SRSNSRS
+284 HRS
-291 RSNSGSTS
+291 T
-299 NAGSRSNSGS
+299 
-309 TSNAGSRS
+309 
-317 NSGSAS
+317 AS
-323 NPVTSGSTCVAS
+323 QSSDPVTSGTTCLAS

-357 ALTAAS
+357 AFTAAS
-363 RTLPLGSTI
+363 KTLPLGSTI
-372 RVTNVNNGRTVTV
+372 RVTNVSNGRTVTV

>member
-133 RTGLSF
+133 RAGLSF

-176 SNDVS
+176 SSDVS

-243 TVVYKD
+243 IVVYKD

-284 SRSNSRS
+284 SRSN
-291 RSNSGSTS
+291 
-299 NAGSRSNSGS
+299 AGSRSNSGS
-309 TSNAGSRS
+309 T
-317 NSGSAS
+317 S